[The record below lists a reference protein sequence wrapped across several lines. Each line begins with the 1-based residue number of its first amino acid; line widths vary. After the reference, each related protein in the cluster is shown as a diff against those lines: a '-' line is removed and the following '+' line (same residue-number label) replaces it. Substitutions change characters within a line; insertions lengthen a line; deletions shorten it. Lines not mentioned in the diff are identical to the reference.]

1 MSASSLDCFVVVV
14 VVVVVVSVKL
24 HRLHVVV
31 FRSFPNVSSRS
42 RMLFPVNVIAQFN
55 EHLIS
60 VYAD

>member
-1 MSASSLDCFVVVV
+1 MGASSLNCFVVVV
-14 VVVVVVSVKL
+14 VVVIVSVKL
-24 HRLHVVV
+24 HRLHVV
-31 FRSFPNVSSRS
+31 FMSFPNVSSRS